1 VEDIFFLAYLN
12 GNLENSDFFHV
23 LRQLLMYSVR
33 IVMHVFSMASCT
45 ASCTSSSTSRCTDS
59 SRASQLRS
67 QLLRKLHSQLLAA
80 QPAGQTDRVGLRHRP
95 GSVHPHVSAMHDGQP
110 GSYTYVG
117 DLYFPD
123 YSGGM
128 SQYFGPQV
136 SPNVDRGGANAFR
149 VLAGLPAERK
159 HHFHHFNPHMQPPM
173 QMPY

>member
-1 VEDIFFLAYLN
+1 MKAEYEEQREQLEEDLYSSARIEARNELLEQGFYLPQAQPIPH
-12 GNLENSDFFHV
+12 GGRVIGYNLV
-23 LRQLLMYSVR
+23 
-33 IVMHVFSMASCT
+33 
-45 ASCTSSSTSRCTDS
+45 
-59 SRASQLRS
+59 SRAPPPNY
-67 QLLRKLHSQLLAA
+67 HSA
-80 QPAGQTDRVGLRHRP
+80 QDKDRVGLRHRP